1 MNSIPLSISEEI
13 HLLAQQLQHHFSPTQ
28 LEELARKAG
37 FVQRKSKYTA
47 QDLVSLCVFLNN
59 HVSVTPLV
67 RLCSQLDASNHL
79 SMSAEGLNQRFNPS
93 AVAFL
98 QSLFSTLL
106 QEKISTS
113 FSLPCE
119 CNSYFHRIR
128 ILDSTVFQLPDPYAD
143 RYQGSGG
150 SSHTAGM
157 KIQLEYELKTGEFL
171 QVEVGPGKNND
182 GLYGSKRAKTVEMN
196 DLCIRDLGYFCLK
209 DFEEIEQRGKVAN

>member
-1 MNSIPLSISEEI
+1 M
-13 HLLAQQLQHHFSPTQ
+13 
-28 LEELARKAG
+28 
-37 FVQRKSKYTA
+37 
-47 QDLVSLCVFLNN
+47 
-59 HVSVTPLV
+59 TPLA

-106 QEKISTS
+106 QEKILTS
-113 FSLPCE
+113 LSLPCE

-171 QVEVGPGKNND
+171 QVDVGPGKNND

-196 DLCIRDLGYFCLK
+196 RSLHSRFGLL
-209 DFEEIEQRGKVAN
+209 